1 MENELEQQAGTMA
14 WLEKL
19 CEARG
24 LRLTE
29 HRRIVL
35 EVLSTTAGHFPAR
48 DIHRRAAARH
58 LISLAT
64 VYRALNSLV
73 DAGIV
78 SRHSFDDNEAHY
90 ELIDGS
96 RRDHMIDIG
105 TGETVQVDEGALED
119 LMKKVAQ
126 ALGYELIDYRLRIFA
141 ERLPS
146 GRQSRSGAH

>member
-1 MENELEQQAGTMA
+1 MDDAAAPAFAMT

-24 LRLTE
+24 LRVTE

-35 EVLSTTAGHFPAR
+35 EVLATTAGHFCAR
-48 DIHRRAAARH
+48 DIHRRAAAGH

-64 VYRALNSLV
+64 VYRALGSLV

-78 SRHSFDDNEAHY
+78 TRHSFHDGEAHY
-90 ELIDGS
+90 ELVNGS
-96 RRDHMIDIG
+96 RHDHMIDIS
-105 TGETVQVDEGALED
+105 TGEIVEVDERALED

-126 ALGYELIDYRLRIFA
+126 ALGYELLDYRLKIFA

-146 GRQSRSGAH
+146 HRQPRSRKH